1 MILTWTKHARLR
13 YAERALK
20 YNLNYGDLELEIKE
34 QRVKVKQNNNIKTI
48 FQINNSFFTAIK
60 KETNDY
66 LLVLTVWE
74 SNEDEV
80 DLWKK
85 K

>member
-1 MILTWTKHARLR
+1 MVVTWTKHARLR

-20 YNLNYGDLELEIKE
+20 YNLTYGDLELELKK
-34 QRVKVKQNNNIKTI
+34 QRVKLKQNNNIKTI